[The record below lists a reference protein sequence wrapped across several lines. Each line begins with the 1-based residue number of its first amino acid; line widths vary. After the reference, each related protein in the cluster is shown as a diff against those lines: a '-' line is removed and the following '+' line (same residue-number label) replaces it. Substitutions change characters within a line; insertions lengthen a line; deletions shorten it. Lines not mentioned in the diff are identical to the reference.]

1 MIQELH
7 IKNLAVIEDIT
18 LNFSGSY
25 VALLGETGAGK
36 SLIVASLSL
45 LLGERSDY
53 SLVRD
58 KKEKAIISALFKLN
72 STIIKRFPIL
82 KEYVND
88 DSLIVKRVLSPDKT
102 TRYYLNDTPVTLNT
116 LKDVTSHLIN
126 IHSQR
131 ANIDILDNVRQLEYV
146 DYYGG
151 KKIKE
156 LKEKYLKSYEKYI
169 EKKNELEKLVNDFK
183 DLDKDYLTYQIKE
196 IEKYDLKEN
205 EIEDLNK
212 EYDSL
217 RDFEKLKEKYTNYQ
231 QATNISSM
239 NYKDLMSMAIK
250 ELQSFNQTGLEES
263 SKQAISALYEAVD
276 RVEEFEDDFNNLDTD
291 PKRLDYINERLFS
304 LKSLMRK
311 YGKSTNEILS
321 KLDEYKEKLKKSDDF
336 EYEKEELKKEIEEL
350 RKDSYSKASLL
361 HEERK
366 RQASLL
372 AVDIS
377 DTIKDLGLRKN
388 AFSIEINE
396 CEMNENGISSCEF
409 YVELNEGIERN
420 TLAKAASGGESSRLM
435 LAIKCVLNHLNPYDV
450 LVLDEI
456 DVGVSGKVAMLVAKK
471 IRNISLDSQVIV
483 ISHLPQVVAS
493 CKSGI
498 YIKKTVNDGVTK
510 TTASAMDESIL
521 IENIASMLSGSKV
534 TDSALEQAKKLREEY
549 TK

>member
-1 MIQELH
+1 MILELH
-7 IKNLAVIEDIT
+7 IKNLAVIEDT
-18 LNFSGSY
+18 SLNFSSSY

-58 KKEKAIISALFKLN
+58 KKEKAVISALFKLN

-88 DSLIVKRVLSPDKT
+88 ESLIVKRVLSPDKT

-116 LKDVTSHLIN
+116 LKEVTSHLIN

-131 ANIDILDNVRQLEYV
+131 ANIDILDNVKQLEYV

-156 LKEKYLKSYEKYI
+156 LKDQYLKSYEKYI

-196 IEKYDLKEN
+196 IENYDLKEN

-217 RDFEKLKEKYTNYQ
+217 RDFEKLKEKYSNYQ

-239 NYKDLMSMAIK
+239 NYKDLMNMAIK

-276 RVEEFEDDFNNLDTD
+276 RVEEFEDDFNNINTD

-311 YGKSTNEILS
+311 YGKSTSEILS

-336 EYEKEELKKEIEEL
+336 EYEKEELTKEIESL
-350 RKDSYSKASLL
+350 RKDSYSKALLL

-510 TTASAMDESIL
+510 TTAIAMDESIL